1 MGSLR
6 YWDTSAG
13 KYVPLL
19 AVGRKGPTGPVGPAG
34 PQGAAALPEVA
45 VGTQDPQPNHDL
57 WVLPD
62 GGGAALM
69 TRSGDT
75 WVPRHDL
82 GGAKGTSV
90 GTPTAGSD
98 IATKGYVDSTAPIGN
113 TGWVNIPYENGWKT
127 YVGGPARCPAR
138 CRMTRDGVVVVSGE
152 VAGGTLQQPLGV
164 LPVGCRPQYPLIVVI
179 YQDVQTSG
187 FSRLTVQPNGNL
199 IIEFGSTAYQCIDCM
214 FIP

>member
-6 YWDTSAG
+6 YWDASAG

-19 AVGRKGPTGPVGPAG
+19 AVGAKGPTGPVGPAG

-69 TRSGDT
+69 TRSGGG

-90 GTPTAGSD
+90 GAPSAGSD
-98 IATKGYVDSTAPIGN
+98 IATKGYVDSTVPIGN
-113 TGWVNIPYENGWKT
+113 TGWVNIPYENGWGT
-127 YVGGPARCPAR
+127 YPARNLPLR
-138 CRMTRDGVVVVSGE
+138 CRKTRDGVVHVEGNLR
-152 VAGGTLQQPLGV
+152 AGTAKVPMGY
-164 LPVGCRPQYPLIVVI
+164 LPVGCRPAYGLHVVAWKDDLGNGYTRI
-179 YQDVQTSG
+179 TVGSDGSISAESPNTGGQFFVL
-187 FSRLTVQPNGNL
+187 FSLNV
-199 IIEFGSTAYQCIDCM
+199 
-214 FIP
+214 